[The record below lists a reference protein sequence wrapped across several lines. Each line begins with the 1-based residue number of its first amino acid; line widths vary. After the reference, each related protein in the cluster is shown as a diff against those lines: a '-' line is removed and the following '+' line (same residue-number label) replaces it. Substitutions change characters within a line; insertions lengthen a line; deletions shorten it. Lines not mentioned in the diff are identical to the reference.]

1 MTATQRIIKRSFD
14 IFFSALGF
22 LLFGWL
28 ILAGF
33 IMAAFSTKKSG
44 FFKQERLGLK
54 GKTFTLLKLRTMK
67 NIPGIDTTVTTSSD
81 PRISK
86 TGRFLRRWKL
96 DELPQLWNVTKGD
109 MSFVGPRPDVP
120 GFADKLT
127 GEERK
132 ILSLRPGIT
141 GPASIK
147 YKNEQELLA
156 EQDDPQRYN
165 KEVIWPDKVRINLE
179 YINNYSLFRD
189 IYYIIKTFF

>member
-1 MTATQRIIKRSFD
+1 MTVIRKIIKRSFD
-14 IFFSALGF
+14 IFFSALGL

-28 ILAGF
+28 ILAGY
-33 IMAAFSTKKSG
+33 IMAAFSTKKNG
-44 FFKQERLGLK
+44 FFKQERVGLK
-54 GKTFTLLKLRTMK
+54 GKTFILLKLRTMK
-67 NIPGIDTTVTTSSD
+67 DIPGISTTVTTSSD
-81 PRISK
+81 PRISG

-96 DELPQLWNVTKGD
+96 DELPQLWNVIKGD

-127 GEERK
+127 GEEKK
-132 ILSLRPGIT
+132 ILSVRPGIT

-165 KEVIWPDKVRINLE
+165 REVIWPDKVRINLE
-179 YINNYSLFRD
+179 YINNYSLFKD